1 MVLVYPQPLAQEDD
15 GVNEVLP
22 VDCTEAEV
30 SKEIVIVGM

>member
-15 GVNEVLP
+15 EFNEVLP
-22 VDCTEAEV
+22 VDCMEAEV